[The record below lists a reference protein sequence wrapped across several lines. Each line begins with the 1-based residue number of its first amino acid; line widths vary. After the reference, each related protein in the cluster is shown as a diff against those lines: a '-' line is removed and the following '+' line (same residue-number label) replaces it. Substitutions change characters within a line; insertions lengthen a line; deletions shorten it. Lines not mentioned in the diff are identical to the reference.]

1 MWYVIWVYTGKE
13 EKTKSFIERFVDP
26 DLYSRCSI
34 PYMTKLERKAGIT
47 QKVQKLM
54 IPSYVFVE
62 TDRIDDFADALNR
75 VPGFTVVLHIG
86 DYYQPLDKH
95 DESILRALI
104 ADSDVVD
111 ISTAYISGDR
121 VSVVYG
127 PLKGLEGQIKH
138 IDRHHRTATLEM
150 NMFDRTTLV
159 KVGLEVVE
167 KTKTNEPAQSSA
179 PGGSKQQ

>member
-1 MWYVIWVYTGKE
+1 
-13 EKTKSFIERFVDP
+13 
-26 DLYSRCSI
+26 
-34 PYMTKLERKAGIT
+34 
-47 QKVQKLM
+47 M

-86 DYYQPLDKH
+86 DYYQPLDQH
-95 DESILRALI
+95 DESILTALI

-138 IDRHHRTATLEM
+138 IDRHHRTAFHASMHAEM
-150 NMFDRTTLV
+150 LSMFV
-159 KVGLEVVE
+159 FS
-167 KTKTNEPAQSSA
+167 SSA
-179 PGGSKQQ
+179 VSCPSSRAVLGRM